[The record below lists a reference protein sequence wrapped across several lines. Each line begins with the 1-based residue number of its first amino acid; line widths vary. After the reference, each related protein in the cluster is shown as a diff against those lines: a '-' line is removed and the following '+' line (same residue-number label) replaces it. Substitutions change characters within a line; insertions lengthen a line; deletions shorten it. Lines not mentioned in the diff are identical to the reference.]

1 MGQVDGN
8 LVQNAWSCYAT
19 YSQSTDNTTSTISI
33 TAGMRSHGYGM
44 SLSGFWVGIDQGGY
58 SRSSTDTSFYSSYN
72 GWVDKDL
79 LNYTDTWT
87 RTHEDRTINCWAAI
101 DRSDAGYRPG
111 KSTAWMTFIVPA
123 KDHWTIA
130 YNANGGSGAPG
141 SQTKWR
147 DENLTLSS
155 TRPTRTGYTF
165 QGWATSSGGSVA
177 YQPGASYTSNSG
189 VTLYAVWKANTWTVR
204 FDANGGS
211 GAPSAQTKTYGIDLT
226 LSTTKPTR
234 ALYNF
239 LGWATTANGSVAY
252 APGAKYTANADI
264 TLYAVWELAWIA
276 PKLSNHD
283 CFRCNQNGVADDIGT
298 YCRLVGDWVTDR
310 TVRSITATVNGVS
323 TTISGSGKAGSI
335 AVTLGAGALSAETS
349 YTVKLVIT
357 DEIGSG
363 EWNWTIAATHYIL
376 DFAPNGSVGVGTV
389 ADGSTKVF
397 DTDIINRTSK
407 LWTVGGVRKVNA
419 PSNSGYFN
427 FLTITLKEPWANDCL
442 NFKVAQRN
450 REICELYVRFYSAD
464 VTEEANI
471 ASLHQIATS
480 NGVSPFK
487 YTYTDGVLKVY
498 ARITEPNDRIGV
510 VEAWYDA
517 FHTER
522 GYSPYDIDYSGTY
535 YSTLPDGAND
545 VTIKYGGIIAGSGLS
560 LSDRGV
566 LSVGTN
572 YRNVSIPT
580 VNQYIKIYLSRIGPL
595 VMFRFYAYRSDR
607 LDWLGN
613 TNGSKW
619 GWKIATIPNWAIPDV
634 PSNDDSVSFFHP
646 VYNRFWDGNALFS
659 ITIRKNKDVQVNW
672 NCTSGYPN
680 TIDFTDIYLAEN

>member
-19 YSQSTDNTTSTISI
+19 YSQSTDNNTSTISI

-44 SLSGFWVGIDQGGY
+44 SLNGFWVGIDQGGY
-58 SRSSTDTSFYSSYN
+58 SRSSTDTSFYSSTG

-130 YNANGGSGAPG
+130 YDANGGSGAPG

-155 TRPTRTGYTF
+155 TKPTRTGYSF

-189 VTLYAVWKANTWTVR
+189 VTLYAIWKANTWTVR

-211 GAPSAQTKTYGIDLT
+211 GAPAAQTKTYGIDLT
-226 LSTTKPTR
+226 LSSTKPTR

-239 LGWATTANGSVAY
+239 LGWATTANGAVAY
-252 APGAKYTANADI
+252 APGAKYTANEDI

-283 CFRCNQNGVADDIGT
+283 CFRCNQNGVADDTGT

-310 TVRSITATVNGVS
+310 TVQSITVTVNGVT
-323 TTISGSGKAGSI
+323 TTISGSGKSGSI

-376 DFAPNGSVGVGTV
+376 DFAPNGSVGVGTP
-389 ADGSTKVF
+389 ADSSFKRLNSDLENT
-397 DTDIINRTSK
+397 TSK
-407 LWTVGGVRKVNA
+407 LWMAGADGSFMSDGTDGYAKLVTITVTSSYINIPLRFVVSQRAKRQVTIDIIM
-419 PSNSGYFN
+419 SNSNTTTPTVLLINANESYDTPSYNLLYYYTSGSK
-427 FLTITLKEPWANDCL
+427 TTL
-442 NFKVAQRN
+442 
-450 REICELYVRFYSAD
+450 
-464 VTEEANI
+464 
-471 ASLHQIATS
+471 
-480 NGVSPFK
+480 
-487 YTYTDGVLKVY
+487 Y
-498 ARITEPNDRIGV
+498 ARKYNNWDVPRIIDVSYDPYYASGKFSLDFSYEHLNTLPSGAVNIKTKCSGFIPGSGLTLSDGKLSVNDGKYFTNNNVDRRALTSDMFI
-510 VEAWYDA
+510 
-517 FHTER
+517 
-522 GYSPYDIDYSGTY
+522 GYSPTNNNLNDCGPGFWWYNTSTANRPNDYGVCLTIWSAGNGAWKFQLA
-535 YSTLPDGAND
+535 LP
-545 VTIKYGGIIAGSGLS
+545 TGG
-560 LSDRGV
+560 DPKWR
-566 LSVGTN
+566 
-572 YRNVSIPT
+572 RNI
-580 VNQYIKIYLSRIGPL
+580 N
-595 VMFRFYAYRSDR
+595 
-607 LDWLGN
+607 
-613 TNGSKW
+613 NGGWSNWWKW
-619 GWKIATIPNWAIPDV
+619 T
-634 PSNDDSVSFFHP
+634 
-646 VYNRFWDGNALFS
+646 
-659 ITIRKNKDVQVNW
+659 
-672 NCTSGYPN
+672 TS
-680 TIDFTDIYLAEN
+680 